1 MSKEVKNQKQAVTEE
16 TKEVV
21 TVEISDK
28 LIGQFITVQNKINLL
43 NEEIQRL
50 MFVILEAKEV
60 NYANKQVELS
70 NDFKKITIQ

>member
-1 MSKEVKNQKQAVTEE
+1 VSKEVKNQKQAVTEE